1 MASELSTG
9 WYNAFMKYELAKE
22 LKDNGFPQNS
32 SFSFRDCSKYGR
44 SIEIQFSDEATGEYL
59 CDLPELSELIEACG
73 EELEYLKKHINA
85 WEAKGLKTFEDH
97 IPDKHFRT
105 LGETP
110 SEAVAHLW
118 LALNKK

>member
-1 MASELSTG
+1 M
-9 WYNAFMKYELAKE
+9 NYELAKA
-22 LKDNGFPQNS
+22 LKDAGYPQKSAGDRINP
-32 SFSFRDCSKYGR
+32 KGYL
-44 SIEIQFSDEATGEYL
+44 EYSG
-59 CDLPELSELIEACG
+59 CWDDSNEDDYITLPTLSELIEACG

-85 WEAKGLKTFEDH
+85 WEAKGLKTFEDP